1 MIQRRLGV
9 LGVHGKGGS
18 PELLPLHLCP
28 WVHQEGTWSWWIQWS
43 VERPIPAY
51 YPREADLILGPV
63 RKAHEPIE

>member
-1 MIQRRLGV
+1 MTGDTACVLD

-28 WVHQEGTWSWWIQWS
+28 WVHQEGLVVVDP